1 MHVPKLL
8 IPLAACLSLIGCSSV
23 GDLKA
28 RKPEFTLSS
37 AKPAKAVAGCVSD
50 AYLQAYTHYVFD
62 VSSRVTST
70 GYAVQQEARV
80 GMWGKTVGSI
90 TEINETPNNGSQA
103 ELYFAFDSMESN
115 REKVRNLVQSCL

>member
-1 MHVPKLL
+1 MRVSTLL

-28 RKPEFTLSS
+28 RKPEVTLSS
-37 AKPAKAVAGCVSD
+37 TKPAKVVAGCVSD
-50 AYLQAYTHYVFD
+50 GYLRTYTHYVME
-62 VSSRVTST
+62 VSSRITST

-103 ELYFAFDSMESN
+103 ELYFAFDAPDSN
-115 REKVRNLVQSCL
+115 KEKVRSLVQSCL